1 MAGRFALLAALTV
14 TLTGCVRPFHVAA
27 DANVSLPQPLAAV
40 VDVTGEAKVIGDAK
54 VTTNIP
60 PVADQSPITPTLLRA
75 DPAGQCLPRVAILD
89 VDGVLLNNDATGLG
103 SLGEN
108 PVSLF
113 RERLDA
119 IATDPKVVA
128 VVVRINSPGG
138 GVTATDIMWHDL
150 RDFKQQ
156 TQLPILACILDT
168 GAGGAYYLATAA
180 DQIVVH
186 PTSVVGGI
194 GVILN
199 LYNLQDTMAQFNI
212 TAETIKAGK
221 RIDLGSPVVA
231 LDEEGRKL
239 LQAMADSFQQRFR
252 RIVLEA
258 RPKVNENEATNFDGR
273 VFTAED
279 ALKRGFVDHIG
290 YLNDAID
297 EAAQVARCEK
307 VNVAFYHRPS
317 DRAQSLYASTANVP
331 LQGGSAAREP
341 AGPGPQPDANL
352 PVPVAARADHGKARG
367 QIASLAIPASSL
379 WQRVPITLYSPH
391 LIYRLD
397 PIS

>member
-1 MAGRFALLAALTV
+1 MLGRLALLAALA
-14 TLTGCVRPFHVAA
+14 LTTAGCRPLSVAA
-27 DANVSLPQPLAAV
+27 DANISLPQPLAAV

-60 PVADQSPITPTLLRA
+60 PRSDQSAITPSLLLN

-89 VDGVLLNNDATGLG
+89 VDGVLLNNEAVGLG

-119 IATDPKVVA
+119 VAADSKVVA

-156 TQLPILACILDT
+156 THLPVLACILDA

-212 TAETIKAGK
+212 TAETIKSGK

-239 LQAMADSFQQRFR
+239 LQAMADSFQHRFK

-258 RPKVNENEATNFDGR
+258 RPKVYENEASNFDGR
-273 VFTAED
+273 VFTAAD
-279 ALKRGFVDHIG
+279 ALQRGLVDHIG

-297 EAAQVARCEK
+297 EASQIAGCQK
-307 VNVAFYHRPS
+307 VNVAFYHRTG
-317 DRAQSLYASTANVP
+317 DRAQSLYAATPNVP
-331 LQGGSAAREP
+331 LQGGLLPLSL
-341 AGPGPQPDANL
+341 PGLDRSRMPTFL
-352 PVPVAARADHGKARG
+352 Y
-367 QIASLAIPASSL
+367 L
-379 WQRVPITLYSPH
+379 WQLEPSMEKLGGK
-391 LIYRLD
+391 
-397 PIS
+397 